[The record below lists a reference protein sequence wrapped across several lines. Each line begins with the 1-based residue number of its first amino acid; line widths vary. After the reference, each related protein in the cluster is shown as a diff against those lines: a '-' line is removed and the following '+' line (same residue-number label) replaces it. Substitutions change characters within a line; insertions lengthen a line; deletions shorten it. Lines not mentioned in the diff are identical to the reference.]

1 MTDMAEETRQI
12 FNPDVVTPEMEMA
25 EKGRNA
31 PGAYDVPIEEVNPL
45 NAHLFLEDRWQE
57 HFARLR
63 DEDPVHF
70 NELETSGRYWSITRY
85 DDVRA
90 VDGAAGDAQTHAS
103 VRVEPRG
110 DRVPS

>member
-63 DEDPVHF
+63 AEDPVHF
-70 NELETSGRYWSITRY
+70 LSLI
-85 DDVRA
+85 
-90 VDGAAGDAQTHAS
+90 HI
-103 VRVEPRG
+103 
-110 DRVPS
+110 